1 MYHIFWQD
9 VWKVLLY
16 SLILGAGLPVVYALG
31 VRSLAL
37 GTAGTAAG
45 PGGVRGAGEA
55 EVNPARNPIGTAL
68 AAICFLVV
76 VAGVAVGLTYVI
88 AAGKGEMLS
97 FTHVYPT
104 IVPKS

>member
-9 VWKVLLY
+9 VWKILLY
-16 SLILGAGLPVVYALG
+16 SLLLGAGLPVVYALG

-37 GTAGTAAG
+37 GGDG
-45 PGGVRGAGEA
+45 SGAA
-55 EVNPARNPIGTAL
+55 EVQANPARNPLGTVL

-76 VAGVAVGLTYVI
+76 IVGVVVGLTYVV
-88 AAGKGEMLS
+88 AAGKGEQLS
-97 FTHVYPT
+97 FSHVYPT

>member
-9 VWKVLLY
+9 VWKILLY
-16 SLILGAGLPVVYALG
+16 SLLLGAGLPVVYALG

-37 GTAGTAAG
+37 AGDGDG
-45 PGGVRGAGEA
+45 PGAA
-55 EVNPARNPIGTAL
+55 EVQANPARNPLGTVL

-76 VAGVAVGLTYVI
+76 IAGVVVGLTYVV
-88 AAGKGEMLS
+88 AAGKGEQLS
-97 FTHVYPT
+97 FSHVYPT

>member
-9 VWKVLLY
+9 IWKILLY
-16 SLILGAGLPVVYALG
+16 SLVLGAGLPVVYALG

-37 GTAGTAAG
+37 GTAGE
-45 PGGVRGAGEA
+45 GGGATEVEA
-55 EVNPARNPIGTAL
+55 SPRRNPVGTAL

-88 AAGKGEMLS
+88 AAGKGEQLS

-104 IVPKS
+104 IVPKG

>member
-9 VWKVLLY
+9 IWKILLY
-16 SLILGAGLPVVYALG
+16 SLVLGAGLPIVYALG

-37 GTAGTAAG
+37 GS
-45 PGGVRGAGEA
+45 AGEVT
-55 EVNPARNPIGTAL
+55 EVEANPARNPVGAAL

-88 AAGKGEMLS
+88 AAGKGEQLS

>member
-9 VWKVLLY
+9 VWKILLY
-16 SLILGAGLPVVYALG
+16 SLVLGAGLPVVYALG

-37 GTAGTAAG
+37 GTSGE
-45 PGGVRGAGEA
+45 GGGGAT
-55 EVNPARNPIGTAL
+55 EVETNPVRNPVGSAL

-76 VAGVAVGLTYVI
+76 IAGVVVGLTYVV
-88 AAGKGEMLS
+88 AAGKGEQLS
-97 FTHVYPT
+97 FSHVYPT

>member
-1 MYHIFWQD
+1 MFSLFLQD
-9 VWKVLLY
+9 AWKVLLY
-16 SLILGAGLPVVYALG
+16 SVILGAGLPIVYALG

-37 GTAGTAAG
+37 GSDGSQTEVS
-45 PGGVRGAGEA
+45 PG
-55 EVNPARNPIGTAL
+55 RNPVGTVL

-88 AAGKGEMLS
+88 AAGKGEQLS
-97 FTHVYPT
+97 FSHVYPT